1 MFLVSKEIR
10 SCCKLRPRGWLT
22 AQSNSPS
29 VPQKLELYFLEGG
42 SYQYQ
47 ALGFRTGTSYI
58 VLVTGT
64 LFVVPV
70 HVVLGIVIDPI
81 LIKILGLNIETVARL
96 IRYPRPNARLFF
108 VRHAVNR
115 ISNVSPLHVEG
126 ETRYRT

>member
-10 SCCKLRPRGWLT
+10 SFCKLRPRGWLT

-29 VPQKLELYFLEGG
+29 VPQKLELYFFGGG

-64 LFVVPV
+64 LFAVPV
-70 HVVLGIVIDPI
+70 QVVLGIVIDPI
-81 LIKILGLNIETVARL
+81 LIKISGLNIEKQINDPIPKPKYLLNCATRSKPGML
-96 IRYPRPNARLFF
+96 IGLSDC
-108 VRHAVNR
+108 
-115 ISNVSPLHVEG
+115 I
-126 ETRYRT
+126 